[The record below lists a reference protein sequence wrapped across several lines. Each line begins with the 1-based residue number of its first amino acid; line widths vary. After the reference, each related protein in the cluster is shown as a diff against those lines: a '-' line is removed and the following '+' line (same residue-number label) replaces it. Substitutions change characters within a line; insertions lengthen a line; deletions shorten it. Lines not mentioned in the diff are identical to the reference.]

1 LLDSVIYEEFINL
14 MNQRFEIISFEKKQ
28 RIVIRMMIANFF
40 AQLIGFGQ
48 VLLVLSVGAL
58 LIIGFLLYYFRAQ
71 IKEALGIG
79 AAKKTIIEQE
89 IEQRLV
95 QIRQLARQQMF
106 REASILMWQTMIL
119 ASEGFLGVGRA
130 PNESARQ
137 LGVKLMNRG
146 DLDPASINAIVMAF
160 EKARYGQTPL
170 TTQEFK
176 DGLSGLH
183 QFLQL
188 ATSVGEISET
198 AEEY

>member
-1 LLDSVIYEEFINL
+1 MRVEIK
-14 MNQRFEIISFEKKQ
+14 MNGY
-28 RIVIRMMIANFF
+28 NFF
-40 AQLIGFGQ
+40 AQGLFEEPIFFVF
-48 VLLVLSVGAL
+48 VLGIAIVISAVL
-58 LIIGFLLYYFRAQ
+58 FYFRNQ
-71 IKEALGIG
+71 IKDALGIG
-79 AAKKTIIEQE
+79 AAKKTITEQE

-106 REASILMWQTMIL
+106 REATILMWQTMSI
-119 ASEGFLGVGRA
+119 ASQEFLHVGRA

-146 DLDPASINAIVMAF
+146 DVDPSAINAIVMAF

-183 QFLQL
+183 QFLQT
-188 ATSVGEISET
+188 ATSVAETET
-198 AEEY
+198 AEEF

>member
-1 LLDSVIYEEFINL
+1 
-14 MNQRFEIISFEKKQ
+14 M
-28 RIVIRMMIANFF
+28 RIVIRMNGINFF
-40 AQLIGFGQ
+40 AQQSIFEILLP
-48 VLLVLSVGAL
+48 VLVLGAF
-58 LIIGFLLYYFRAQ
+58 IIVGFLLFYFRNQ
-71 IKEALGIG
+71 IKEALGVG
-79 AAKKTIIEQE
+79 GVKKTILEQE

-106 REASILMWQTMIL
+106 REASILMWQTMTI

-146 DLDPASINAIVMAF
+146 DLDPSAINAIVMAF
-160 EKARYGQTPL
+160 EKARYGQAPL

-183 QFLQL
+183 QFLQT
-188 ATSVGEISET
+188 ATSAGEIPEAT
-198 AEEY
+198 E

>member
-1 LLDSVIYEEFINL
+1 MKGI
-14 MNQRFEIISFEKKQ
+14 
-28 RIVIRMMIANFF
+28 NFF
-40 AQLIGFGQ
+40 AQSIFGEPLFFVF
-48 VLLVLSVGAL
+48 VLGAAIVISAVL
-58 LIIGFLLYYFRAQ
+58 FYFREQ
-71 IKEALGIG
+71 IKNALGMG
-79 AAKKTIIEQE
+79 GAKKTITEQE

-106 REASILMWQTMIL
+106 REATILMWQTMSI
-119 ASEGFLGVGRA
+119 ASEQFLHVGRA

-146 DLDPASINAIVMAF
+146 DVDPSAINAIVMAF

-183 QFLQL
+183 QFLQT
-188 ATSVGEISET
+188 ATSVAESPAT
-198 AEEY
+198 AEEH

>member
-1 LLDSVIYEEFINL
+1 MIGINL
-14 MNQRFEIISFEKKQ
+14 
-28 RIVIRMMIANFF
+28 F
-40 AQLIGFGQ
+40 AQDIRIPPLF
-48 VLLVLSVGAL
+48 L
-58 LIIGFLLYYFRAQ
+58 LITGAVVIAVGFLIFYFRKQ
-71 IKEALGIG
+71 IIQALGVG
-79 AAKKTIIEQE
+79 GVKKTIIEQE

-106 REASILMWQTMIL
+106 REASVLMWQTMTL
-119 ASEGFLGVGRA
+119 ASEGFLGVTRA

-146 DLDPASINAIVMAF
+146 DLDPSAINSIVIAF

-183 QFLQL
+183 QFLQM
-188 ATSVGEISET
+188 ATSVGEI
-198 AEEY
+198 AVMEE

>member
-1 LLDSVIYEEFINL
+1 
-14 MNQRFEIISFEKKQ
+14 MT
-28 RIVIRMMIANFF
+28 MIGNSLF
-40 AQLIGFGQ
+40 AQNNVIPTEF
-48 VLLVLSVGAL
+48 LLVSLVVIVVGA
-58 LIIGFLLYYFRAQ
+58 FLLFYFRKQ
-71 IKEALGIG
+71 IIAALGVG
-79 AAKKTIIEQE
+79 GVKKTIIEQE

-95 QIRQLARQQMF
+95 QIRQLHRQQMF
-106 REASILMWQTMIL
+106 REASVLMWQTMIL

-146 DLDPASINAIVMAF
+146 DLDPGAINAIVMAF

-183 QFLQL
+183 QFLQM
-188 ATSVGEISET
+188 ATSVGEISE
-198 AEEY
+198 E

>member
-1 LLDSVIYEEFINL
+1 MKGL
-14 MNQRFEIISFEKKQ
+14 
-28 RIVIRMMIANFF
+28 NFF
-40 AQLIGFGQ
+40 AQIGPELYILAFVVLI
-48 VLLVLSVGAL
+48 VASALV
-58 LIIGFLLYYFRAQ
+58 YYFRER
-71 IKEALGIG
+71 IIDALGIT
-79 AAKKTIIEQE
+79 AAKKTILEQE

-106 REASILMWQTMIL
+106 KDAAVLMWQTMTL

-146 DLDPASINAIVMAF
+146 DLDPSAINAIIIAF

-170 TTQEFK
+170 TNQEFK

-183 QFLQL
+183 QFLQM
-188 ATSVGEISET
+188 ATSIGEIPMSE
-198 AEEY
+198 

>member
-1 LLDSVIYEEFINL
+1 
-14 MNQRFEIISFEKKQ
+14 MNGIS
-28 RIVIRMMIANFF
+28 FF
-40 AQLIGFGQ
+40 AQTIFEILLPLVFLGGLI
-48 VLLVLSVGAL
+48 VA
-58 LIIGFLLYYFRAQ
+58 GFLLFYFRKQ
-71 IKEALGIG
+71 IVEAIG
-79 AAKKTIIEQE
+79 VGGVKKTILEQE

-106 REASILMWQTMIL
+106 REASVLMWQTMTL

-146 DLDPASINAIVMAF
+146 DLDPSAINAIVMAF
-160 EKARYGQTPL
+160 EKARYGQAPL

-183 QFLQL
+183 QFLQT
-188 ATSVGEISET
+188 ATSAGIPET

>member
-1 LLDSVIYEEFINL
+1 
-14 MNQRFEIISFEKKQ
+14 
-28 RIVIRMMIANFF
+28 MIGINFF
-40 AQLIGFGQ
+40 AQGLQDFLLPVGFLGVLI
-48 VLLVLSVGAL
+48 
-58 LIIGFLLYYFRAQ
+58 IIGFLAYYFRDQ
-71 IKEALGIG
+71 VRDLLKDTLGIG
-79 AAKKTIIEQE
+79 GPSKTILEQE

-106 REASILMWQTMIL
+106 REASVLMWQTMTL

-146 DLDPASINAIVMAF
+146 DLDPSAINAIVMAF

-188 ATSVGEISET
+188 ATSIGEVAT
-198 AEEY
+198 EEY

>member
-1 LLDSVIYEEFINL
+1 
-14 MNQRFEIISFEKKQ
+14 M
-28 RIVIRMMIANFF
+28 VIRMIGINFF
-40 AQLIGFGQ
+40 AQGIQIPTF
-48 VLLVLSVGAL
+48 VLLFTGAG
-58 LIIGFLLYYFRAQ
+58 LIAGAFLLYYFREQ
-71 IKEALGIG
+71 IIERLGVG
-79 AAKKTIIEQE
+79 GVKKTIIEQE

-106 REASILMWQTMIL
+106 REASILMWQTMTL

-146 DLDPASINAIVMAF
+146 DIDPAAINSIVMAF

-183 QFLQL
+183 QFLQM
-188 ATSVGEISET
+188 ATSVGEISEVV
-198 AEEY
+198 EE

>member
-1 LLDSVIYEEFINL
+1 MKIVMR
-14 MNQRFEIISFEKKQ
+14 MNGIS
-28 RIVIRMMIANFF
+28 FF
-40 AQLIGFGQ
+40 AQTIFEILFPILI
-48 VLLVLSVGAL
+48 LGAL
-58 LIIGFLLYYFRAQ
+58 IVAGFLLFYFRQQ
-71 IKEALGIG
+71 IIEAIG
-79 AAKKTIIEQE
+79 VGGVKKTILEQE

-106 REASILMWQTMIL
+106 REASILMWQTMTL

-146 DLDPASINAIVMAF
+146 DLDPSAINAIVMAF

-183 QFLQL
+183 QFLQT
-188 ATSVGEISET
+188 ATSAGGIPEAT
-198 AEEY
+198 EEY

>member
-1 LLDSVIYEEFINL
+1 MLKMTGL
-14 MNQRFEIISFEKKQ
+14 K
-28 RIVIRMMIANFF
+28 FF
-40 AQLIGFGQ
+40 AQEDTGLFSIQMLVVLGLVIAGILIFY
-48 VLLVLSVGAL
+48 
-58 LIIGFLLYYFRAQ
+58 FLRDR
-71 IKEALGIG
+71 IMNALGFT
-79 AAKKTIIEQE
+79 AAKKTILEQE

-106 REASILMWQTMIL
+106 KDASVLMWQTMTL

-146 DLDPASINAIVMAF
+146 DLDPSAINAIIVAF

-170 TTQEFK
+170 TNQEFK

-183 QFLQL
+183 QFLQM
-188 ATSVGEISET
+188 ATSIGEIPIA
-198 AEEY
+198 AE

>member
-1 LLDSVIYEEFINL
+1 
-14 MNQRFEIISFEKKQ
+14 MNRIS
-28 RIVIRMMIANFF
+28 FF
-40 AQLIGFGQ
+40 AQLELLFIFGLG
-48 VLLVLSVGAL
+48 VLIVV
-58 LIIGFLLYYFRAQ
+58 GFLLFYFREQ
-71 IKEALGIG
+71 IIEAVGVG
-79 AAKKTIIEQE
+79 GVKKTILEQE

-106 REASILMWQTMIL
+106 REASVLMWQTMTL

-146 DLDPASINAIVMAF
+146 DIDPSAINAIVMAF

-183 QFLQL
+183 QFLQT
-188 ATSVGEISET
+188 ATSAGIPES

>member
-1 LLDSVIYEEFINL
+1 MKSLKYFAQAQPSIPIP
-14 MNQRFEIISFEKKQ
+14 
-28 RIVIRMMIANFF
+28 IVILFIGVLVIVGF
-40 AQLIGFGQ
+40 LIVYFRKQILERLG
-48 VLLVLSVGAL
+48 VGAV
-58 LIIGFLLYYFRAQ
+58 
-71 IKEALGIG
+71 
-79 AAKKTIIEQE
+79 KKTIMEQE

-106 REASILMWQTMIL
+106 REASILMWQTMTL
-119 ASEGFLGVGRA
+119 ASEGFLGVSRQ

-146 DLDPASINAIVMAF
+146 DIDPSAINAIVIAF

-183 QFLQL
+183 QFLQT
-188 ATSVGEISET
+188 ATSVGEISMEQ
-198 AEEY
+198 E